1 MSGVKHK
8 LLVVEDN
15 RETQILIKVALRNDF
30 NIQIVTSADDA
41 ISFLSKDHFDLVLLD
56 LNLNGQGDGKMILK
70 NIREQM
76 QNSKLPVIVT
86 TAYDLNN
93 DDKKFFEQNANGFVQ
108 KPFNKKDLLNSI
120 KPILVTK

>member
-1 MSGVKHK
+1 MAGVQHK

-15 RETQILIKVALRNDF
+15 RETQLLIKVALRNDF
-30 NIQIVTSADDA
+30 NIQIVASANDA
-41 ISFLSKDHFDLVLLD
+41 ISLISKNHFDLVLLD
-56 LNLNGQGDGKMILK
+56 LNLNGQGDGKSILK

-93 DDKKFFEQNANGFVQ
+93 DDKEFFEQNANGFIQ

-120 KPILVTK
+120 KPILATK